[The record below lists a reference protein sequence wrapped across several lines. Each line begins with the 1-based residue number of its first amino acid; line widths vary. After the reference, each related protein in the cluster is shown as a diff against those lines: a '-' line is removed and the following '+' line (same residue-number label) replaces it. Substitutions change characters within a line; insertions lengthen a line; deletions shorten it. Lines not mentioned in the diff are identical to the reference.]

1 MSKDNSFLKKLVSIN
16 DSIERN
22 FNKINPFIL
31 KIKKSKFDPNN
42 KAFLI
47 FGLII
52 ISILTFFSIPSF
64 YDKNIIQSKIKNQL
78 LENYKIEVKFNEEIN
93 FGLFPK
99 PHFYSKNFSI
109 LQNKKEIAKVKKF
122 KAFISNN
129 NIYFFNE
136 IKLKDVIFNGSEFN
150 VDKESIII
158 FKELLETKPSKNNVI
173 IKNSKIFYKN
183 FSDEVLFILKIPHS
197 KFFYDF
203 TKLENNLVANNEI
216 FNLPFKI
223 EIKNNF
229 FNKFIEFKLNSKK
242 IRLNIENVLNYKD
255 QIKSGETKAS
265 IMNMDT
271 VFFYEFDKNSFK
283 FISED
288 KISYDGYI
296 DFKPFYL
303 MADFNYENFNLK
315 SLLDDQSILFEIIRS
330 EIFKNENLNMNIDL
344 NIENIVNL
352 DQFNNLKLKLNIAE
366 GSIDISNSNI
376 FWFNDLK
383 ITIQDSFVSYD
394 NENINLIGKF
404 IIDFK
409 NIEDFYRYFQVKK
422 SLRKKINQI
431 QIDFVYNVDEKNIN
445 LENMKI
451 NGDQIKKIEKFLEK
465 FNANKE
471 RSFNKITFRNFVNNL
486 LNIYSG

>member
-1 MSKDNSFLKKLVSIN
+1 M
-16 DSIERN
+16 
-22 FNKINPFIL
+22 
-31 KIKKSKFDPNN
+31 
-42 KAFLI
+42 
-47 FGLII
+47 
-52 ISILTFFSIPSF
+52 
-64 YDKNIIQSKIKNQL
+64 
-78 LENYKIEVKFNEEIN
+78 
-93 FGLFPK
+93 
-99 PHFYSKNFSI
+99 
-109 LQNKKEIAKVKKF
+109 
-122 KAFISNN
+122 
-129 NIYFFNE
+129 
-136 IKLKDVIFNGSEFN
+136 
-150 VDKESIII
+150 DKESIII

-183 FSDEVLFILKIPHS
+183 FSNEVLFILKIPHS